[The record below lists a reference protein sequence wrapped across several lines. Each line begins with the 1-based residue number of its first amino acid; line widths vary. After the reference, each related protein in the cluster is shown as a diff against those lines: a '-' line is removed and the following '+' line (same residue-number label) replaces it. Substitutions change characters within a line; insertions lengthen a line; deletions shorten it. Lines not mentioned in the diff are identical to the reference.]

1 MDDVLHA
8 VGETL
13 IAGVTVVAFLTHRAL
28 RATPSVGLGVDGGN
42 DTIFLRVLQAA
53 GIGGCK
59 VLLVPPPDEK
69 VASGGVAGPPV
80 ATLQE
85 LRAQLRNNI
94 SCTKTLKPSP
104 IQYLHLYTL
113 FIFIS
118 RHRHKTRQHGR
129 SSGLKRKLS
138 EGRILRIA
146 RQRCASPSTSTT

>member
-42 DTIFLRVLQAA
+42 DAIFLRVLQTA

-69 VASGGVAGPPV
+69 VASGGIAGPPV

-104 IQYLHLYTL
+104 IQYLG
-113 FIFIS
+113 S
-118 RHRHKTRQHGR
+118 R
-129 SSGLKRKLS
+129 SSF
-138 EGRILRIA
+138 
-146 RQRCASPSTSTT
+146 STHYSYLYPDTGIRPDNMVGVQI